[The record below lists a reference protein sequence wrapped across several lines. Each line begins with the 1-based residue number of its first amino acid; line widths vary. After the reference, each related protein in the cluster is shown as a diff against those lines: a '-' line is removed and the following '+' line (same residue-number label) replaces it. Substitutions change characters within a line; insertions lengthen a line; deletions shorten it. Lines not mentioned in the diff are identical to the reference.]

1 MAFQTPPRPVPG
13 IWPQTPAV
21 RPSVP
26 APAFNTSQLGRPP
39 NSFTPARP
47 SDSSALPPTNTGSRP
62 YEALQPAERAARTIN
77 SAFQDET
84 RFPDLESY
92 LSQGYS
98 TDYDLQSS
106 APWAPFQKSRVHQI
120 PDQIFEQLNK
130 ANVSM
135 SMGLFA
141 ELHYAWVTIDNA
153 LYMWDYTIANPE
165 LLGFEGQPH
174 VITAVKLAVPRIG
187 VFLPSIK
194 NIIVIATISEVILLG
209 LGTDTGSGGSTA
221 LTLFS
226 TGMSASVRGLDV
238 KTIATSDKTGRI
250 FFGGTTE
257 NDVYELTYQQED
269 RWFSSKCAAVCHTRS
284 RIQLVAGGLLS
295 KATEYVEQMGIDD
308 TRDYLYTL
316 SSTSAIRVFH
326 LRADGSAD
334 LSITKTAS
342 DIYSNVAHFITPN
355 DTLNVR
361 TKIVSISTISSQESS
376 RYHLVAT
383 TATGYRIYFS
393 GTAAGTYYS
402 TQARAPV
409 NMQALH
415 VKTPPLTPQSVPS
428 PQSSGQPPYPSIQQ
442 APTGTQA
449 IKSLNYTRL
458 AQRYTPGYFFCFTVN
473 EPDSPNDTV
482 FISAPDAGRLARP
495 FEAGQ
500 PSRSSES
507 AISLSLGSRAE
518 DIGLCTKYSAPTNT
532 PAGYGNDL
540 AVQFDKPIPEI
551 AILTNTGIHIFKRR
565 RLVDIFASLIQ
576 QGGGSEGFQGDVNSF
591 VRTYGRTETLATA
604 LAVACGQGMEVSP
617 DARSARINDPE
628 VLDVAR
634 KTFIEYGGKPSYNE
648 NAIADRSVPAI
659 ETVQPSPRHGAIALY
674 LSRLLRSTWKA
685 PIAREN
691 RTPADYTVI
700 PAVPL
705 QKLRSVQEELSA
717 LQRFLKANKSFIQGL
732 SGPDDALRTGSKN
745 DEVAMQGEHRALH
758 SLVRFIS
765 DTIEG
770 LSFVLVLFD
779 ERVAEIVPL
788 LPEQSRPQFFA
799 LTFEG
804 LFSTKSGYDLAKE
817 LVKAIVSRNIAKG
830 SNVETVAEALRRRC
844 GSFCSSEDV
853 IIFKAQEQLKRASE
867 SGVNAEFARNL
878 LNESLNLFQ
887 QAAENLPRDY
897 LESAVKQF
905 TALQFFAGAIQLVLK
920 VAHEKDK
927 ANQALSW
934 MSDRRPDGDVRKAKW
949 EERTRCY
956 DLVHDVIN
964 AVDQSMA
971 SGPTFVEGRPTLT
984 ATRRNEAYDIIS
996 RSTDEVF
1003 LTNLYDWYLVQGWY
1017 DRLLATD
1024 SSFIVTYLQRKS
1036 DNDVMHADLLW
1047 KYYGQS
1053 GQFAEAARVQLK
1065 LARDGFDLTL
1075 DRRIEYLSRARANA
1089 STYTQG
1095 GSRKAK
1101 QKLVQE
1107 ITELLDVA
1115 NLQDEILAKLKE
1127 DERFDR
1133 EPERR
1138 QEVLSRV
1145 DGPILSINDLFN
1157 NYADNAGYYD
1167 ICLLIYQVADHR
1179 DASQIGQTWQQAI
1192 EQQHASALRRAQD
1205 GDDGAPQP
1213 FEAVA
1218 ELVRSLG
1225 NKLQMS
1231 ESTFPVQFILPL
1243 LEKYSFQQQRNVAPS
1258 HWVVDL
1264 FLELQVAYER
1274 TFDVLETLFYT
1285 NETPF
1290 TGVNRKLIAQDLL
1303 YVIQR
1308 WLHDTTKGGTIV
1320 FDSEEGALRV
1330 NQTLQTLMKAGRSG
1344 GMDDEMMQTC
1354 REIREQIAMILH

>member
-1 MAFQTPPRPVPG
+1 M
-13 IWPQTPAV
+13 
-21 RPSVP
+21 
-26 APAFNTSQLGRPP
+26 TS
-39 NSFTPARP
+39 NSITPARP
-47 SDSSALPPTNTGSRP
+47 SDPSALQTPNTSSRP

-77 SAFQDET
+77 NALQDET
-84 RFPDLESY
+84 RFPELDSY

-98 TDYDLQSS
+98 SDYDLQPS
-106 APWAPFQKSRVHQI
+106 APWAPFQKVRVHQI
-120 PDQIFEQLNK
+120 PDQIFEQVNR
-130 ANVSM
+130 ANVSI

-141 ELHYAWVTIDNA
+141 ELHYAWVVIDNA

-174 VITAVKLAVPRIG
+174 VITAVKLAVPRAG

-209 LGTDTGSGGSTA
+209 LGTDTGPGGSTA
-221 LTLFS
+221 LTLFN
-226 TGMSASVRGLDV
+226 TGMSSSVRGLDV
-238 KTIATSDKTGRI
+238 KTIATSNKTGRI
-250 FFGGTTE
+250 FFGGSTE

-269 RWFSSKCAAVCHTRS
+269 RWFSSRCAAVCHTRS
-284 RIQLVAGGLLS
+284 RIQLALNAPISTLAGGLIA
-295 KATEYVEQMGIDD
+295 KATEYVEQMVIDD
-308 TRDYLYTL
+308 SRDYLYTL
-316 SSTSAIRVFH
+316 SSNSAIRVFH
-326 LRADGSAD
+326 LRSDGSAN
-334 LSITKTAS
+334 LAITKTMA

-355 DTLNVR
+355 ETLNGR
-361 TKIVSISTISSQESS
+361 TKIVSISTVSSQESA

-393 GTAAGTYYS
+393 GTSSHTYYTGGPIS
-402 TQARAPV
+402 
-409 NMQALH
+409 MQPLH
-415 VKTPPLTPQSVPS
+415 VKTPPLVAPSTPS
-428 PQSSGQPPYPSIQQ
+428 PQASAQPSYPAIQQ

-449 IKSLNYTRL
+449 IKSLTYTRL

-473 EPDSPNDTV
+473 EPDSPSDTV
-482 FISAPDAGRLARP
+482 FISAPDAGRLSRP
-495 FEAGQ
+495 VEAGQ

-507 AISLSLGSRAE
+507 AIWLPLGSRAE
-518 DIGLCTKYSAPTNT
+518 DIGLCTKYSAPTTT

-540 AVQFDKPIPEI
+540 AVQFDEPIPEV
-551 AILTNTGIHIFKRR
+551 AILTNTGIHIIKRR

-591 VRTYGRTETLATA
+591 IRTYGRTETLATA

-634 KTFIEYGGKPSYNE
+634 KTFIDYGGKPSYNE
-648 NAIADRSVPAI
+648 NAIADKSVPAI
-659 ETVQPSPRHGAIALY
+659 ETVRASPRHAAIALY
-674 LSRLLRSTWKA
+674 LSRLLRSTWKS

-691 RTPADYTVI
+691 RTPTDYSVL

-717 LQRFLKANKSFIQGL
+717 LQRFFRANKSFIQGL
-732 SGPDDALRTGSKN
+732 SGPDDSSRTGSKN

-758 SLVRFIS
+758 SLVKFIS

-770 LSFVLVLFD
+770 ISFVLVLFD

-788 LPEQSRPQFFA
+788 LPEQSRPHFFQ

-804 LFSTKSGYDLAKE
+804 LFSTKAGYDFAKE
-817 LVKAIVSRNIAKG
+817 LVKAIVNRNIAKG

-867 SGVNAEFARNL
+867 AGANAEFARNL

-927 ANQALSW
+927 ANEALSW
-934 MSDRRPDGDVRKAKW
+934 MSDERPDSDARKAKW

-956 DLVHDVIN
+956 DMVHEVIN
-964 AVDQSMA
+964 AVDRSMA

-996 RSTDEVF
+996 RSKDEVF
-1003 LTNLYDWYLVQGWY
+1003 LTNLYDWYLSQGWY

-1024 SSFIVTYLQRKS
+1024 SPFIVTYLQRKS
-1036 DNDVMHADLLW
+1036 VKDVMHADLLW

-1053 GQFAEAARVQLK
+1053 GQFVDAARVQLQ
-1065 LARDGFDLTL
+1065 LARSSFELTL

-1101 QKLVQE
+1101 QKLLQE

-1127 DERFDR
+1127 DERFAKDD
-1133 EPERR
+1133 EHR
-1138 QEVLSRV
+1138 QEVLNSIN
-1145 DGPILSINDLFN
+1145 GPILSINHLFN
-1157 NYADNAGYYD
+1157 DYADNAGYYD
-1167 ICLLIYQVADHR
+1167 VCLLIYQVADHR
-1179 DASQIGQTWQQAI
+1179 DSSQISQTWQQAI
-1192 EQQHASALRRAQD
+1192 EQEHATALARAQS
-1205 GDDGAPQP
+1205 GDEGAPLP

-1218 ELVRSLG
+1218 ELVRTLG

-1231 ESTFPVQFILPL
+1231 ESTFPVHFIMPL
-1243 LEKYSFQQQRNVAPS
+1243 LERYSFQQQRSVAS
-1258 HWVVDL
+1258 IHWVVDL

-1274 TFDVLETLFYT
+1274 TFDVLETMFYT

-1290 TGVNRKLIAQDLL
+1290 TGMNRKPIAQDLL

-1308 WLHDTTKGGTIV
+1308 WFHDTTKGGAVV

-1330 NQTLQTLMKAGRSG
+1330 DQTLQTLLQAGRSG
-1344 GMDDEMMQTC
+1344 GIDDEMMQTS
-1354 REIREQIAMILH
+1354 RAIREQIAIVLH

>member
-1 MAFQTPPRPVPG
+1 M
-13 IWPQTPAV
+13 
-21 RPSVP
+21 
-26 APAFNTSQLGRPP
+26 TSTSL
-39 NSFTPARP
+39 TPARP
-47 SDSSALPPTNTGSRP
+47 SDSSALQSTNTASGP
-62 YEALQPAERAARTIN
+62 YEALPPAERAARTIN
-77 SAFQDET
+77 GAFQDET

-98 TDYDLQSS
+98 TNYDVQSS
-106 APWAPFQKSRVHQI
+106 APWAPFQKVRVHQI

-141 ELHYAWVTIDNA
+141 ELHYAWVAIDNA

-174 VITAVKLAVPRIG
+174 VITAVKLAVPRSG

-194 NIIVIATISEVILLG
+194 DIIVIATISEVILLG
-209 LGTDTGSGGSTA
+209 LGTDTGPGGSTA

-238 KTIATSDKTGRI
+238 KTITTSDKTGRI

-284 RIQLVAGGLLS
+284 RIQLALNAPISTFTGGLLT
-295 KATEYVEQMGIDD
+295 KATEHVEQMAIDD

-334 LSITKTAS
+334 LAITKTAS

-361 TKIVSISTISSQESS
+361 TKIVSISTVSSQESS

-393 GTAAGTYYS
+393 GTSTGSGVYYN

-415 VKTPPLTPQSVPS
+415 VKTPPLIPQSAPS
-428 PQSSGQPPYPSIQQ
+428 PQTSSQPSYPSIQQ

-449 IKSLNYTRL
+449 IKSLTYTRL

-473 EPDSPNDTV
+473 EPESPNDNL

-507 AISLSLGSRAE
+507 AIWLSLGSRAE
-518 DIGLCTKYSAPTNT
+518 DIGLCTKYAAPTNT
-532 PAGYGNDL
+532 PVGYGNDL
-540 AVQFDKPIPEI
+540 AVQFDKAIPEV

-565 RLVDIFASLIQ
+565 RIVDIFASLIQ

-634 KTFIEYGGKPSYNE
+634 KTFIEYGGKPTYND

-685 PIAREN
+685 TIAREN
-691 RTPADYTVI
+691 RTPSDYTVI

-732 SGPDDALRTGSKN
+732 SGPDEASRTGSKN

-758 SLVRFIS
+758 SLVKFIS

-770 LSFVLVLFD
+770 ISFVLVLFD
-779 ERVAEIVPL
+779 ERVTEIVPL

-804 LFSTKSGYDLAKE
+804 LFSTKAGYDLAKE
-817 LVKAIVSRNIAKG
+817 LVKAIVNRNIAKG

-844 GSFCSSEDV
+844 GSFCSPEDV

-867 SGVNAEFARNL
+867 AGVNADFARNL

-927 ANQALSW
+927 ANEALSW
-934 MSDRRPDGDVRKAKW
+934 MSDNRPDGDARKAKW

-956 DLVHDVIN
+956 DLVHEVIN

-996 RSTDEVF
+996 RSKDDVF
-1003 LTNLYDWYLVQGWY
+1003 LTNLYDWYVSRGWY

-1024 SSFIVTYLQRKS
+1024 SAFIVTYLERKS
-1036 DNDVMHADLLW
+1036 ANDVMHADLLW

-1053 GQFAEAARVQLK
+1053 GQFAEAARVQLQ
-1065 LARDGFDLTL
+1065 LARTGLDLTL

-1101 QKLVQE
+1101 QKLLQE

-1127 DERFDR
+1127 DERFEG

-1138 QEVLSRV
+1138 QEVLRRV

-1157 NYADNAGYYD
+1157 DYADNAGYYD

-1192 EQQHASALRRAQD
+1192 EQQHAEALRRAQS

-1218 ELVRSLG
+1218 ESVRSLG

-1243 LEKYSFQQQRNVAPS
+1243 LERYSFQQQRNIAPS

-1290 TGVNRKLIAQDLL
+1290 TGTNRKPIAQDLL

-1308 WLHDTTKGGTIV
+1308 WFHDTTKGGAMV

-1330 NQTLQTLMKAGRSG
+1330 DQTLQTMMQAGRSG
-1344 GMDDEMMQTC
+1344 GMDNEMMQTC
-1354 REIREQIAMILH
+1354 RVIREQIAMVLH